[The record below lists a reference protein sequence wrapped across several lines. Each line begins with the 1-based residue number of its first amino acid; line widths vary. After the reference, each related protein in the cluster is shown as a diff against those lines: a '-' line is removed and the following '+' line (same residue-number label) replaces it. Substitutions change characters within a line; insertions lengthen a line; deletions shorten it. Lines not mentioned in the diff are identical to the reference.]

1 MAGFVEQLWD
11 SIFTP
16 GPTPSLLIATNV
28 TFAAL
33 QLVLFILLIAT
44 YSVHLVVLSLLSGG
58 LWWAINWFATEL
70 NAAKAREEADRAR
83 SEQRPARGTDGS
95 ETEVE
100 TIIPKSN
107 TKTGSTEV
115 EPVEQVGDLKL
126 RAQES
131 SLEAKSAA
139 STEDEWEKVP
149 RYSLAVW
156 AYLAACAVA
165 TPGTYYTYTLAYNS
179 SSRTS
184 TPTPAPRA
192 RPTDRLTDRP
202 TTLPALTLAPTARSS
217 TARQNE
223 ARQILDEMR
232 QRDGTIVHGTIT
244 SVSPQMNTALRTVK
258 MTARG
263 QDPIALDTMNIR
275 GSTIRYFILPDSL
288 PLDTLLIDDSVKPK
302 NK

>member
-139 STEDEWEKVP
+139 STEDEWEKV
-149 RYSLAVW
+149 SE
-156 AYLAACAVA
+156 
-165 TPGTYYTYTLAYNS
+165 
-179 SSRTS
+179 
-184 TPTPAPRA
+184 
-192 RPTDRLTDRP
+192 
-202 TTLPALTLAPTARSS
+202 
-217 TARQNE
+217 NE
-223 ARQILDEMR
+223 KD
-232 QRDGTIVHGTIT
+232 
-244 SVSPQMNTALRTVK
+244 K
-258 MTARG
+258 
-263 QDPIALDTMNIR
+263 
-275 GSTIRYFILPDSL
+275 
-288 PLDTLLIDDSVKPK
+288 
-302 NK
+302 